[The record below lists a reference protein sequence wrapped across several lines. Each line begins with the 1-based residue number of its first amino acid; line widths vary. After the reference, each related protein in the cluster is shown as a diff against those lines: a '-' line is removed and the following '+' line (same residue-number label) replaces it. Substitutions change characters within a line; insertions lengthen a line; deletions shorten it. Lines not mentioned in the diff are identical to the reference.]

1 MKMIRGCL
9 RKTGQIFLL
18 ILVMAV
24 CMSAGAL
31 ACYAEEEADE
41 KRIMVSMGDSYS
53 SGEGIPP
60 FYGQDDQR
68 YEKVNNPDW
77 LAHRSQKAWSGMLSL
92 PSVSGKMSDHKDDNW
107 FFVAASGAE
116 TKHLLNEFHK
126 DAKKGLVL
134 ADSTNPEVS
143 LEPQLHVFDRFGKN
157 EVDYVTLTLGGN
169 DADFVGIITKCILR
183 GSDKTISNYLSP
195 GELSDQLN
203 HTWEYFF
210 EQGGIRDNLY
220 KAYHDIADRVG
231 DRAQIIVAGYPQ
243 LLNPEGGFMI
253 SSEEADLVDKNVTK
267 FNKAIENVVKQCRDE
282 GLQISFV
289 SVEEAFK
296 GHAAYSKDS
305 YINEVMYYLNDED
318 LTDFAMPPV
327 SAYSI
332 HPNEKGARAY
342 ANCVQQRID
351 ELESIANGELNN
363 DFTVSVFDV
372 NDRLYDNYLI
382 IIEGEEYTGLLKW
395 GFLRKT
401 YSRTIE
407 VDTAEEVSISLPKG
421 DYIVMI
427 VDGSDENNQYHR
439 EIKIR
444 ASSKN
449 ERLEFRT
456 IFGEHEEKPA
466 QEGTKTDQDIESVA
480 LYNQV
485 IEGLESEYGE
495 LRIGR
500 YEGGY
505 EANGLCYLNLID
517 FTKDGKDELM
527 AVCKKENEEHYTGFI
542 YTIRNGNAELLYEN
556 SQIEYEN
563 GQSYGEILLSYTDD
577 TGYVIETGWEAA
589 SGDAEDKTVYW
600 YDGEGF
606 SQVYRSKGYWDN
618 SQRNAIMQEEVKII
632 DLYDDLHR
640 GQFWENMSEVWL
652 RHTRNRVYLES
663 SLRNI
668 ILKVKSRLEGKSV
681 EKDTHKESNEK
692 NSSDFYRGIIE
703 QYQEVLTNHYNDYEL
718 ESIQSKYPLL
728 NYDLIR
734 DAYINEYELSYWLY
748 DIDQNGTE
756 ELFITSDDGSNETN
770 GYFYALYTQG
780 ENQIIPLITDCVY
793 RTMFYVCEDG
803 SIIEHG
809 SGGASYGGAIVYK
822 MHKAG
827 DRIVLN
833 DGYEIDYENYP
844 DAPYFNGKERLTE
857 EEFDTKY
864 RMVDSSVF
872 VLDEFN

>member
-1 MKMIRGCL
+1 
-9 RKTGQIFLL
+9 
-18 ILVMAV
+18 
-24 CMSAGAL
+24 MSAGAL

-351 ELESIANGELNN
+351 ELESIANGELYN

-421 DYIVMI
+421 DYIVTI

-872 VLDEFN
+872 VLDELN

>member
-1 MKMIRGCL
+1 MHD
-9 RKTGQIFLL
+9 
-18 ILVMAV
+18 
-24 CMSAGAL
+24 
-31 ACYAEEEADE
+31 Y
-41 KRIMVSMGDSYS
+41 
-53 SGEGIPP
+53 
-60 FYGQDDQR
+60 R
-68 YEKVNNPDW
+68 Y
-77 LAHRSQKAWSGMLSL
+77 
-92 PSVSGKMSDHKDDNW
+92 
-107 FFVAASGAE
+107 
-116 TKHLLNEFHK
+116 
-126 DAKKGLVL
+126 
-134 ADSTNPEVS
+134 
-143 LEPQLHVFDRFGKN
+143 
-157 EVDYVTLTLGGN
+157 
-169 DADFVGIITKCILR
+169 
-183 GSDKTISNYLSP
+183 
-195 GELSDQLN
+195 
-203 HTWEYFF
+203 
-210 EQGGIRDNLY
+210 
-220 KAYHDIADRVG
+220 
-231 DRAQIIVAGYPQ
+231 
-243 LLNPEGGFMI
+243 
-253 SSEEADLVDKNVTK
+253 
-267 FNKAIENVVKQCRDE
+267 
-282 GLQISFV
+282 
-289 SVEEAFK
+289 
-296 GHAAYSKDS
+296 
-305 YINEVMYYLNDED
+305 YI
-318 LTDFAMPPV
+318 
-327 SAYSI
+327 
-332 HPNEKGARAY
+332 
-342 ANCVQQRID
+342 
-351 ELESIANGELNN
+351 
-363 DFTVSVFDV
+363 
-372 NDRLYDNYLI
+372 
-382 IIEGEEYTGLLKW
+382 
-395 GFLRKT
+395 
-401 YSRTIE
+401 
-407 VDTAEEVSISLPKG
+407 
-421 DYIVMI
+421 
-427 VDGSDENNQYHR
+427 
-439 EIKIR
+439 
-444 ASSKN
+444 
-449 ERLEFRT
+449 
-456 IFGEHEEKPA
+456 
-466 QEGTKTDQDIESVA
+466 
-480 LYNQV
+480 
-485 IEGLESEYGE
+485 
-495 LRIGR
+495 
-500 YEGGY
+500 
-505 EANGLCYLNLID
+505 
-517 FTKDGKDELM
+517 
-527 AVCKKENEEHYTGFI
+527 KENEEHYTGFI

-652 RHTRNRVYLES
+652 RHIRNRVYLES

-681 EKDTHKESNEK
+681 EKDTQKERNKK

-872 VLDEFN
+872 VLDELN